1 MMKKFF
7 QQGHSKRKLEAYVF
21 KYVEGLSDART
32 QLEGFCSI
40 RQLL

>member
-7 QQGHSKRKLEAYVF
+7 QQGRSKRKLEAYVF
-21 KYVEGLSDART
+21 QYVEGLSVAST
-32 QLEGFCSI
+32 QLEGYCSI